1 MDVCSCHVLLT
12 SALQA
17 IFSKNLSGVGQ
28 PPSNSQIAGS
38 SPLPSLT
45 PLPFLNMYMRSMV
58 IHLDIALNT
67 TLPGKPFEDL
77 PGPILLDGLLQSF
90 LLGTIVNQAFKY
102 LMDYRD
108 DSWKKRVFVMGV
120 IGLSM

>member
-1 MDVCSCHVLLT
+1 
-12 SALQA
+12 
-17 IFSKNLSGVGQ
+17 
-28 PPSNSQIAGS
+28 
-38 SPLPSLT
+38 
-45 PLPFLNMYMRSMV
+45 MYMRSMV
-58 IHLDIALNT
+58 VRFDIALNT

-108 DSWKKRVFVMGV
+108 DSWKKRGFVIGV